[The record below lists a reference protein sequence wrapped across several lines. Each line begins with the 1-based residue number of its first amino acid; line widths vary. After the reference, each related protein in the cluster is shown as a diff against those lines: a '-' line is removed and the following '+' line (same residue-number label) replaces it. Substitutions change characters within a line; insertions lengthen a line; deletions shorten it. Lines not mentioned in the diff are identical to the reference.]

1 MHIWNLVTL
10 NTLEVGILQG
20 QDGRVLVRRAS
31 GEYELVLEDEVKVND
46 VKGFEVPVFDW
57 K

>member
-1 MHIWNLVTL
+1 VTL

-20 QDGRVLVRRAS
+20 QDGRVLVRRAN
-31 GEYELVLEDEVKVND
+31 GEYGLVLEDEVKVND
-46 VKGFEVPVFDW
+46 AKGFEVPVFDW